1 MKIMT
6 RAAMIA
12 VTLALAGPLAAQEAQ
27 VNTAEYYG
35 EQKVVYHFNGNGG
48 EGNKAYKGGLRNLQN
63 HINAVGAEH
72 LEAAVVMHGNGL
84 GVLSEALTDTDLQ
97 AQVTSLKGQ
106 GVKFLVCANT
116 LKGRNIDYEN
126 DLYDVWENDI
136 VPSGV
141 AELSRLQQMGYTY
154 VKP

>member
-1 MKIMT
+1 MNKIV

-12 VTLALAGPLAAQEAQ
+12 ACAAFASPTVAQ
-27 VNTAEYYG
+27 AQSANAAEYFG
-35 EQKVVYHFNGNGG
+35 QQKVVYHFNGNGG

-84 GVLSEALTDTDLQ
+84 GMLPEAMNDQDLQ
-97 AQVTSLKGQ
+97 GAVASLKGQ

-116 LKGRNIDYEN
+116 LKGRNIDYEK
-126 DLYDVWENDI
+126 DLYDVWDSDI